1 MEKDELE
8 KALAELQETLKKANE
23 EKAKALETKAADLA
37 KKQEEITTALKKQ
50 IEDLE
55 AKLKKAEELQ
65 VTKDEADKKNQKAL
79 DDLIAK
85 AAREAVGGEQKETF
99 NDELGKGIKE
109 NYEAIKGLKKGQVV
123 GFDVKAVADMTLAS
137 SFSTADNSISQLRPG
152 ILPLVNRKVHVRQLL
167 PIGTLGKSNFD
178 FVVETAGEGDPAT
191 VLEGS
196 TKAQLDLALQEK
208 SVTAEYIAGWLR
220 ISRKMLDDV
229 DSLTS
234 FLQMRLLEKYLKVED
249 SQLLTGNGAAP
260 NISGLITNATASTS
274 AATNDYDQLLD
285 ALAQLEGTD
294 YGATGILI
302 NPATYY
308 KIAQYKASTS
318 GLYDQPGLVQFI
330 NGQLYFDGVPVYKT
344 TAMAAKSYLVGDF
357 QIGAQMLVREQPRV
371 EFFEQDST
379 NVRENKVTVRVEGRI
394 ALPIYYAGAFIT
406 GTFASY

>member
-1 MEKDELE
+1 MNEE
-8 KALAELQETLKKANE
+8 LKKALE
-23 EKAKALETKAADLA
+23 ELS
-37 KKQEEITTALKKQ
+37 LKLK
-50 IEDLE
+50 EAHE
-55 AKLKKAEELQ
+55 AKLKALEEKNATDLKAAQESIAALKKELEEKQKEVKDWQ
-65 VTKDEADKKNQKAL
+65 VKKDEADQKNQEAIDQLVAEKG
-79 DDLIAK
+79 
-85 AAREAVGGEQKETF
+85 RGAVGGEKAATF
-99 NDELGKGIKE
+99 NTELAKGIKE
-109 NYEAIKGLKKGQVV
+109 NYDAIRTLKKGNVV
-123 GFDVKAVADMTLAS
+123 AFDMKAAGDMTFS
-137 SFSTADNSISQLRPG
+137 SNFSTADVSVSQLKPG
-152 ILPLVNRKVHVRQLL
+152 IVPLVNRKVHVRQLL
-167 PIGTLGKSNFD
+167 NIGALGKSNFD
-178 FVVETAGEGDPAT
+178 FVAETGGEGDPAT

-196 TKAQLDLALQEK
+196 AKTQFDIDLQEK

-249 SQLLTGNGAAP
+249 TQLLTGNGTSP
-260 NISGLITNATASTS
+260 NIKGLITAATS
-274 AATNDYDQLLD
+274 ATSTATNDYDLLLD
-285 ALAQLEGTD
+285 ALAQLEGSD

-308 KIAQYKASTS
+308 KIAQIKASTS

-357 QIGAQMLVREQPRV
+357 QMGAQMMVREQPRV

-394 ALPIYYAGAFIT
+394 ALPIYYTGAFIT
-406 GTFASY
+406 GTFATY

>member
-1 MEKDELE
+1 MAEEKKDQETGIETQVKEIADGVKSFKEKAASNE
-8 KALAELQETLKKANE
+8 KALGEIKASLEETSKDVKGLK
-23 EKAKALETKAADLA
+23 DW
-37 KKQEEITTALKKQ
+37 
-50 IEDLE
+50 
-55 AKLKKAEELQ
+55 Q
-65 VTKDEADKKNQKAL
+65 VKKDEEDQKNQAAL
-79 DDLIAK
+79 DEVIAK
-85 AAREAVGGEQKETF
+85 SAREAVGEEKKITF
-99 NDELGKGIKE
+99 NGELAKGIKD

-123 GFDVKAVADMTLAS
+123 AFDMKAAADMTFS
-137 SFSTADNSISQLRPG
+137 NNFSTADVSVSQLRPG
-152 ILPLVNRKVHVRQLL
+152 IVPLVNRKVHIRQLL
-167 PIGTLGKSNFD
+167 NNGTLGKSNFD
-178 FVVETAGEGDPAT
+178 FVAEAAGEGDLAA

-196 TKAQLDLALQEK
+196 SKAQFDIDLQEK
-208 SVTAEYIAGWLR
+208 SVTAEYVAGWLR

-249 SQLLTGNGAAP
+249 TQLLTGNGTSP
-260 NISGLITNATASTS
+260 NIKGLITAATAATS
-274 AATNDYDQLLD
+274 SATNDYDQLLD
-285 ALAQLEGTD
+285 ALAQLEGSD

-308 KIAQYKASTS
+308 KIAQTKASTS

-357 QIGAQMLVREQPRV
+357 QMGAQILVREQPRV

-394 ALPIYYAGAFIT
+394 ALPIYYTGAFIT